1 MVSSPAYNFFFYDI
15 FAQIKQKT
23 TKKSP
28 WWKKFVKISFN
39 IHFKV
44 LHNVNPCLFGGFGV
58 DFVLLNNLGSP
69 SGQLGP
75 TPGGDLWNK
84 HR

>member
-1 MVSSPAYNFFFYDI
+1 MVSSPAYNFFFSDI

-28 WWKKFVKISFN
+28 WWKKFVISFN

-44 LHNVNPCLFGGFGV
+44 LHNVKPCLFGGFGV

-75 TPGGDLWNK
+75 TPGGDLWNID
-84 HR
+84 R